1 MIKETLI
8 FGDIEIGKNRFYHNK
23 SRISLRDVDVEKVL
37 VSTKIYFG
45 KKNYI

>member
-1 MIKETLI
+1 MCKEI
-8 FGDIEIGKNRFYHNK
+8 SMFEDIEIEKNRFYHHK
-23 SRISLRDVDVEKVL
+23 SSVPLRDVDVEKVL